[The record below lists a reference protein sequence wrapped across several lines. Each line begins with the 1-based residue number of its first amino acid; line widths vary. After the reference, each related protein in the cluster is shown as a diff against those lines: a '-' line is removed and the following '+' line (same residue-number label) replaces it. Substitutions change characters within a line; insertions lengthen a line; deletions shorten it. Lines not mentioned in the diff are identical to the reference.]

1 MNKVYILIT
10 ILLSAFLLRCGGN
23 PEAEG
28 DQSFANGKYA
38 QAISYYLEVKK
49 NKADNPQLDEKIAL
63 SYMNKGFDLYQKR
76 HNIQAFAGNFEKG
89 QDFIPEETSETFNKQ
104 YSVLL
109 HKLAHAYYTTKPTN
123 EIQKEQYFARTLEL
137 LDDALTFDETN
148 AAAEKELSQIK
159 SSNFKQT
166 FKRGEH
172 FYQQAQKEKN
182 PDLYLTAEHYL
193 ERAVDFAPDNKDARK
208 ILQKVRKKTIAIL
221 NMDSDFPIAVPDKKY
236 QKGFWMI
243 AFTAMNNGS
252 ETIVF
257 DPQKVT
263 ILDANEQV
271 FQPDPEFTAKLD
283 DGLVKAVSLKP
294 RKQLDGSLA
303 FKTQKAVK
311 IKSIQYDLGNDKIVK
326 KNFY

>member
-1 MNKVYILIT
+1 MKKAYILIT
-10 ILLSAFLLRCGGN
+10 ILISAFLLRCGGN

-49 NKADNPQLDEKIAL
+49 NKPNNPRLDEKIAL
-63 SYMNKGFDLYQKR
+63 SYMNKGLELYQRR

-89 QDFIPEETSETFNKQ
+89 QDFIPEETSDTFNKQ

-109 HKLAHAYYTTKPTN
+109 HKLAHAYYTTKPAN

-137 LDDALTFDETN
+137 LDDALTFDEN
-148 AAAEKELSQIK
+148 NSAAEKELADIK
-159 SSNFKQT
+159 SSNFEQT
-166 FKRGEH
+166 FKRGQH
-172 FYQQAQKEKN
+172 FYQQAKREKN

-193 ERAVDFAPDNKDARK
+193 KRAVDFAPENAEARK

-236 QKGFWMI
+236 QKGYWMI

-252 ETIVF
+252 EAITF

-263 ILDANEQV
+263 LIDANDQAY
-271 FQPDPEFTAKLD
+271 QPDGEFTSKMD
-283 DGLVKAVSLKP
+283 DGLVKAVSLQP
-294 RKQLDGSLA
+294 RKQLDGNLA
-303 FKTQKAVK
+303 FKTNKAVK
-311 IKSIQYDLGNDKIVK
+311 LKAIQYDLGDEGMVIKY
-326 KNFY
+326 FY